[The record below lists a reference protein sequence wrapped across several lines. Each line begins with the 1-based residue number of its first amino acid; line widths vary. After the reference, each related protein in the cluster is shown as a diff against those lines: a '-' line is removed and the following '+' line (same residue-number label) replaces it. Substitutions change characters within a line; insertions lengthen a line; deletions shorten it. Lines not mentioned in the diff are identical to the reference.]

1 MDNKF
6 YIVLGNGSD
15 QVPIIKK
22 LISKKKTPLVIDR
35 ELKIKKKKFFFYKIF
50 IYNFNKKKIFSFL
63 KDKKI
68 HNLIY
73 SAAGGSILLYN
84 FISRIKLDNK
94 VNSYLTKC
102 VYSKSYFENILKKG
116 YSKNSKYYDR

>member
-1 MDNKF
+1 M
-6 YIVLGNGSD
+6 IL
-15 QVPIIKK
+15 KK
-22 LISKKKTPLVIDR
+22 
-35 ELKIKKKKFFFYKIF
+35 
-50 IYNFNKKKIFSFL
+50 FSFL

-94 VNSYLTKC
+94 VNLLNE
-102 VYSKSYFENILKKG
+102 VRL
-116 YSKNSKYYDR
+116 